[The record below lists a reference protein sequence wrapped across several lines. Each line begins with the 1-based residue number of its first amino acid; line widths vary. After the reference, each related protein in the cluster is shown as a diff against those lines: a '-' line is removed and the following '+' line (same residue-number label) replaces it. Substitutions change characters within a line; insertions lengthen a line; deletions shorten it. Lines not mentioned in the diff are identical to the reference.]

1 LKIRLILLFN
11 KNKNYLN
18 NIVKKYYE
26 GKVAYNPISLHI
38 KVNKNQKTTKPIHQ
52 PAFVPA

>member
-26 GKVAYNPISLHI
+26 GKVAYNPISLHT